1 MIFGDVRIF
10 FSYGLCQSIV
20 LVAHDQCIQREEDS
34 QRMKAIIRLRDEK
47 IQRLELLAENLQ
59 PAHEFLMEE
68 NIALRQEI
76 QFLQAKIDRN
86 PEVTRFA
93 LENIRLLEQLRM

>member
-1 MIFGDVRIF
+1 
-10 FSYGLCQSIV
+10 
-20 LVAHDQCIQREEDS
+20 
-34 QRMKAIIRLRDEK
+34 MKAIIRLRDEK
-47 IQRLELLAENLQ
+47 IRRLELLAENLQ

-86 PEVTRFA
+86 PELTRFA